1 MFMKINYRNNRSGYT
16 VIEFIFIIVII
27 GILAAVALPR
37 LAATRDDA
45 RLSTDVSNMAQCIND
60 VGSRYMASE
69 IDMTVGESKACDN
82 VKCFDITY
90 ATDGSNFIVTTNSS
104 AESYCSRVEELG
116 SHLAKTYNF
125 KGTSV
130 IY

>member
-1 MFMKINYRNNRSGYT
+1 MKINYKNNRSAYT
-16 VIEFIFIIVII
+16 IIEFIFIIIII
-27 GILAAVALPR
+27 GILAAVALPK

-60 VGSRYMASE
+60 VGSKYMGSGV
-69 IDMTVGESKACDN
+69 DMTAGDSRACDS

-90 ATDGSNFIVTTNSS
+90 GTDGSNFIVATNSS
-104 AESYCSRVEELG
+104 AESYCSRVDELG